1 MRILDSHEE
10 KIVKALIRNPRW
22 SDTRVSQA
30 TGVPVR
36 TVNRKRKRLEQEGH
50 LAYYTNI
57 DLSPTGAGQFAARHL
72 YIIQFRPGIPQSQIV
87 DEIRTEPNIRT
98 VFTELIYGS
107 HLAEVEGHAAIVM
120 LVEGES
126 DEDINNKFNGQ
137 IIPSLLKNHGEGS
150 IIKVSSIILG
160 RPIRL
165 FHNYV
170 PMVNMERGRI
180 KDDWSDEAIFVGKVK
195 GK

>member
-1 MRILDSHEE
+1 MRILDPPEE

-22 SDTRVSQA
+22 SDTRISRA

-36 TVNRKRKRLEQEGH
+36 TVNRKRKRLEQDGL
-50 LAYYTNI
+50 LAYYTHL
-57 DLSPTGAGQFAARHL
+57 DLSPTGAGQFRARHL
-72 YIIQFRPGIPQSQIV
+72 YLIQFRPGIPQSQIV
-87 DEIRTEPNIRT
+87 NEIKTEPNIRT
-98 VFTELIYGS
+98 IFTELIYES
-107 HLAEVEGHAAIVM
+107 HLAEVEGHAALVM
-120 LVEGES
+120 VVEGES
-126 DEDINNKFNGQ
+126 DEEINNKFNGQ

-150 IIKVSSIILG
+150 ILKVSSLILG

-170 PMVNMERGRI
+170 PMVNMGKGRLR
-180 KDDWSDEAIFVGKVK
+180 DDWSDEAIFVGRVK

>member
-1 MRILDSHEE
+1 MRILDPHEE
-10 KIVKALIRNPRW
+10 KIVKALVRNPRW
-22 SDTRVSQA
+22 SDTRVSRA

-36 TVNRKRKRLEQEGH
+36 TVNRKRKRLEREGL

-57 DLSPTGAGQFAARHL
+57 DLSPTGAAQFAARHL
-72 YIIQFRPGIPQSQIV
+72 YLIQFRPGIPQSQIV
-87 DEIRTEPNIRT
+87 NEIKTEPNIRT
-98 VFTELIYGS
+98 VFTELIYES
-107 HLAEVEGHAAIVM
+107 HLAEVEGHATIVM

-137 IIPSLLKNHGEGS
+137 IVPSLLKNHGDDS
-150 IIKVSSIILG
+150 IVRVSSIILG

-170 PMVNMERGRI
+170 PMVNMDKGRVR
-180 KDDWSDEAIFVGKVK
+180 DDWSDEAIFVGKTK